1 MFERVV
7 GAIGAS
13 IGPENFA
20 PGEREYELWDEE
32 GVSVDPVA
40 EDGDPKYEEV
50 T

>member
-20 PGEREYELWDEE
+20 PGEREDELWDEE
-32 GVSVDPVA
+32 DVSANPVT
-40 EDGDPKYEEV
+40 EDGDPEYEEIA
-50 T
+50 